1 MEFFLDLADDYV
13 FDKLY
18 AKVLPATSFLPAA
31 VQQASS
37 AAAANGTA
45 AAATV
50 KSLLSYVPHPP
61 LPSAESLD
69 GLSAWPRDYMPRQY
83 ISLVR
88 HPSSPDLPLLCRS
101 RSLIN
106 LHFGDPS
113 FQYLMVFAGILLM
126 YPSMAGFSYYYIFD
140 HRMMKHPR
148 FLKNQVRQ
156 EIIYSLQ
163 AFPWLILMTTPWFVY
178 EVRGGGLFYDKVAD
192 YGWAY
197 LAFSIPLFLVFTDF
211 CIYWIHRIEH
221 HPALY
226 KHVHKPHHKWIGA
239 YSPDHSS
246 GWRRR
251 SLTAPSFLLAPVPTP
266 WAAFAFHPIDGY
278 VQSLPY
284 HIFPMIFPLHK
295 KLYVGRAFPP
305 SPAFPSRLPHCPSL
319 TLPALSRSSMSRC
332 RGRDSLRHRQH
343 LDHLHPRLGHDLWP
357 LARERHQRP
366 RPPHAPPPPLY
377 RQLRPVL
384 HLVGPGASI
393 PPPSAVHPSS
403 LPFT

>member
-61 LPSAESLD
+61 LPSAESLE

-239 YSPDHSS
+239 YSSDHSS
-246 GWRRR
+246 SWRRR
-251 SLTAPSFLLAPVPTP
+251 SLTASSFLLAPVPTP

-295 KLYVGRAFPP
+295 KLYVGRASPPLSCFP
-305 SPAFPSRLPHCPSL
+305 F
-319 TLPALSRSSMSRC
+319 T
-332 RGRDSLRHRQH
+332 
-343 LDHLHPRLGHDLWP
+343 
-357 LARERHQRP
+357 
-366 RPPHAPPPPLY
+366 PPPLSFADPPCPFSFVNVSPSGE
-377 RQLRPVL
+377 RQSSSSSTS
-384 HLVGPGASI
+384 G
-393 PPPSAVHPSS
+393 PSS
-403 LPFT
+403 STTRT